1 MAKKTVHELEP
12 GQSFTSFF
20 AVRKKEVKEYDGKP
34 FLLLELGDRTGRI
47 EAVIWER
54 FSEIGKGFGK
64 GDVVKVQGTVI
75 TYRER
80 PQISVK
86 KIRKAEPPEYEASD
100 FLPESERN
108 REAMYRRLLE
118 KAEGVKNEHLRV
130 LLERCFKDEAI
141 VEKLSEAPGGKL
153 WHHVYLG
160 GLLEHTLGVTAICE
174 RAAELYEL
182 VDRDLLVTGAL
193 LHDIGKTVE
202 YEWSTFFDFSDVG
215 RLEGHIVLGE
225 RIVRRKMET
234 IEGFPEEMWKRLSH
248 MLLSHQGRREFGSP
262 VVPMTLE
269 AVLLYYADEL
279 DSKAGAFT
287 RVIKKERGEGKKW
300 SSWVHLIER
309 FIYLGP
315 DVDEH
320 SRESTSE

>member
-34 FLLLELGDRTGRI
+34 FLLLELGDKTGRI
-47 EAVIWER
+47 EAVIWEH
-54 FSEIGKGFGK
+54 FSEIGKGFQK
-64 GDVVKVQGTVI
+64 GDVVKIKGTVI

-80 PQISVK
+80 PQINVQ
-86 KIRKAEPPEYEASD
+86 KIRKAEPSEYEVSD

-108 REAMYRRLLE
+108 RTAMYRRLLE
-118 KAEGVKNEHLRV
+118 KAEGVKHDLLRA

-141 VEKLSEAPGGKL
+141 SAKLLEAPGGKL

-174 RAAELYEL
+174 RASELYEL

-215 RLEGHIVLGE
+215 RLEGHVVLGE

-234 IEGFPEEMWKRLSH
+234 IEGFPPELWKRLSH

-279 DSKAGAFT
+279 DSKAGAFI
-287 RVIKKERGEGKKW
+287 RVIEKEGGEGKTW

-320 SRESTSE
+320 SRESASE